1 MSSSADVTRLLS
13 EAEAR
18 SEAKLSDLRAKIRSL
33 EKERNEAEEEWA
45 RNLQDRLRE
54 VEKLRRIVQEKDGEY
69 AESVRTRKE
78 REAMIESLELK
89 VKDKEKQI
97 NSLRAEVAEA
107 ESDKQEA
114 DNAEV
119 SGCVLY
125 LLAGVVLTS
134 RQRVARDEIAGL
146 QVQISTLQGQLDEA
160 KTHAAQLKSNNKVR
174 RFSDDDHH

>member
-1 MSSSADVTRLLS
+1 MLEDSLADSKRKDRGRPAVLGRSRENASPSPSPSRSGSASNLQTVSSSADVTRLLS

-54 VEKLRRIVQEKDGEY
+54 VEKLRRTVQEKDGEY
-69 AESVRTRKE
+69 AESVRTRKD
-78 REAMIESLELK
+78 REAMIEELESK

-97 NSLRAEVAEA
+97 NGLRAEVAEA

-119 SGCVLY
+119 SDTS
-125 LLAGVVLTS
+125 LTCS
-134 RQRVARDEIAGL
+134 IDNV
-146 QVQISTLQGQLDEA
+146 
-160 KTHAAQLKSNNKVR
+160 
-174 RFSDDDHH
+174 